1 MGYDTIDSKE
11 FKPLL
16 DSVNPYGKP
25 CFNQAYA
32 CGMGQ
37 ILNLLKEYKDEGVA
51 KRNVE
56 FLHLIIAS
64 EYDVDDKSITEMDLR
79 IL

>member
-1 MGYDTIDSKE
+1 
-11 FKPLL
+11 
-16 DSVNPYGKP
+16 
-25 CFNQAYA
+25 
-32 CGMGQ
+32 MGQ

-64 EYDVDDKSITEMDLR
+64 EYDIDDKSITEMDLR

>member
-1 MGYDTIDSKE
+1 
-11 FKPLL
+11 
-16 DSVNPYGKP
+16 
-25 CFNQAYA
+25 
-32 CGMGQ
+32 MGQ

-64 EYDVDDKSITEMDLR
+64 EYDIEDKSITEMDLR